1 MEDILGFVIFLVII
15 VISIIN
21 KIRTDAKESQERPVQ
36 RKRPVSLDDIPEA
49 TRRMLY
55 GDGSDIPVAK
65 PRTAASEHHRPTPV
79 TPHPVTARRVDLEQ
93 EEGQKP
99 IFTVPPPPPVYSPP
113 HPVPQP
119 APQMMQPQRPV
130 PIRQTPVQQVRRQPP
145 VMQQPLRREYQQ
157 QQRPQPR
164 PRPQP
169 AARHTYQDEEEG
181 PKKKYVSP
189 KPQPQMRQATAT
201 SGGYSLHALLA
212 SKNDLARGILLK
224 EILGSP
230 KAYEDFGF

>member
-1 MEDILGFVIFLVII
+1 MEDVLGFVIFLVII

-21 KIRTDAKESQERPVQ
+21 KIRTEAKESQERPVQ

-65 PRTAASEHHRPTPV
+65 PRTAASEHHRPIPV
-79 TPHPVTARRVDLEQ
+79 TPHPVTARRVELEL

-99 IFTVPPPPPVYSPP
+99 ILTVPPPPPVYAPP

-119 APQMMQPQRPV
+119 APQMMQPQRPA
-130 PIRQTPVQQVRRQPP
+130 PIRQTPAQQVRRQTPAI
-145 VMQQPLRREYQQ
+145 QQPIRREYQQ
-157 QQRPQPR
+157 QRSQARPH
-164 PRPQP
+164 PQP
-169 AARHTYQDEEEG
+169 AARRQYSEEEEG
-181 PKKKYVSP
+181 PKKKYVPP
-189 KPQPQMRQATAT
+189 KPQPQMLQAKVT
-201 SGGYSLHALLA
+201 SSGSGLHALLA
-212 SKNDLARGILLK
+212 SKNDLARGILIK
-224 EILGSP
+224 EILGPP